1 MSSQPPAQSLALV
14 KCVGIIVLKAETTA
28 FVPCRVSAK
37 GSVNSA
43 AVYYFC
49 RWQGPEVSALQRLQP
64 KAKVNSRENPVRL
77 APGHA
82 KLATRSC
89 SQETCK
95 ENCKKKENWPGFW
108 LLAVPRGKLLLQGE
122 LTPVQTPSVRGTHLS
137 SSWRTSLEGEDSPG
151 PSFLPL
157 CLPAFSSP
165 CSPQTSTGP
174 KK

>member
-1 MSSQPPAQSLALV
+1 MSSQPPAQSLALT
-14 KCVGIIVLKAETTA
+14 KCIGIIVLKAETTA

-95 ENCKKKENWPGFW
+95 ENWVLAAGHPMREAAASGRAYTCANSQCPGHSPLKLMENELGRRGQPWT
-108 LLAVPRGKLLLQGE
+108 LLPPFVPSCLF
-122 LTPVQTPSVRGTHLS
+122 LS
-137 SSWRTSLEGEDSPG
+137 L
-151 PSFLPL
+151 
-157 CLPAFSSP
+157 FSSNIH
-165 CSPQTSTGP
+165 
-174 KK
+174 